1 MCLPKFGHDGLILGN
16 VGGRRRPDFAADAT
30 ADLQGPRFSGTT
42 PMRRVLILLAVTMLA
57 ASALTRFSNPALAQM
72 PTPGLSLGGDK
83 EVSEEDKARAKARED
98 AARAASARIPV
109 QQKASNDPWAG
120 ARDVTP
126 PPAAPAMQINPKQK
140 KK

>member
-1 MCLPKFGHDGLILGN
+1 
-16 VGGRRRPDFAADAT
+16 
-30 ADLQGPRFSGTT
+30 
-42 PMRRVLILLAVTMLA
+42 MRRVLFVPALMLLA
-57 ASALTRFSNPALAQM
+57 ASALVHVSNPAQAQM
-72 PTPGLSLGGDK
+72 PMPGLSLGGDK

-98 AARAASARIPV
+98 AARAASDRVPI

-126 PPAAPAMQINPKQK
+126 APGPAMQAAPKQKQK